1 VKIFNFHSF
10 YPEYHDIFYNGIRFF
25 GKHPILLRQTVA
37 NKGTQTYLNPNSTM
51 HARLSLQ
58 SFVIIFFLFFSS
70 AAFASVEVVG
80 SLKQSFAVNPGESI
94 KSTIRIQN
102 SDSTQQEVRIYQT
115 DLLYNFQDQT
125 FYDEP
130 GTNRRSNATWIDY
143 SPKTVVLAAKE
154 SRNIEIE
161 IKIPA
166 SDTLKGTYWS
176 IIMVEGVSPINPN
189 QTGDLSIR
197 TVTRY
202 AVQMITEMN
211 VKGLGSLRFMPPTL
225 LQTEEQ
231 AVFLAVDLENN
242 GEHYIS
248 PELKMELYD
257 ENGELVKTIVMP
269 KKGLYPF
276 TSTRFRLNLEG
287 VPSKKTYNAMIVA
300 AGQDEDVFG
309 LEYTLYF

>member
-1 VKIFNFHSF
+1 
-10 YPEYHDIFYNGIRFF
+10 
-25 GKHPILLRQTVA
+25 
-37 NKGTQTYLNPNSTM
+37 M
-51 HARLSLQ
+51 HARLTVQ
-58 SFVIIFFLFFSS
+58 SFIFISFLFFV
-70 AAFASVEVVG
+70 FTTHASVEVVG
-80 SLKQSFAVNPGESI
+80 SLKQTFAVNPGESI

-115 DLLYNFQDQT
+115 DLLYNYQDQT
-125 FYDEP
+125 FYEEP
-130 GTNRRSNATWIDY
+130 GTNKRSNAAWISY
-143 SPKTVVLAAKE
+143 SPKTVVLSPKE
-154 SRNIEIE
+154 SRNIELE

-176 IIMVEGVSPINPN
+176 IIMVEGVSPINPT
-189 QTGDLSIR
+189 QTGDLNIR

-202 AVQMITEMN
+202 AVQLITEMN
-211 VKGLGSLRFMPPTL
+211 KKGVGSLKFMPPTL
-225 LQTEEQ
+225 IQTEDKN
-231 AVFLAVDLENN
+231 VFLAVDMVNN

-248 PELKMELYD
+248 PELKMELYN
-257 ENGELVKTIVMP
+257 ESGELVKTIVMP

-309 LEYTLYF
+309 LEYTLFF